1 MLNVME
7 RKLKPL
13 EILCILIGLVG
24 TVLLWLMI
32 DPGGWIL
39 YFSFL
44 ILATQKVVLFFGLN
58 PYERTRTEITKVAL
72 SSLMIMCIVT
82 HIIWDGKPLY
92 GLLIAIL
99 LLQSITNLEPQK
111 KDIPERF

>member
-1 MLNVME
+1 ME
-7 RKLKPL
+7 RKLKPF
-13 EILCILIGLVG
+13 EIVCILVGLLG

-44 ILATQKVVLFFGLN
+44 IFATQNILLFFGLN

-72 SSLMIMCIVT
+72 YALLIMCIVT
-82 HIIWDGKPLY
+82 HIIWGGKPLF

-99 LLQSITNLEPQK
+99 LLQSITNLEPHK

>member
-1 MLNVME
+1 ME

-13 EILCILIGLVG
+13 EIICVLIGLVG
-24 TVLLWLMI
+24 AVLLWLMI

-44 ILATQKVVLFFGLN
+44 IMATHKVILYFGLN
-58 PYERTRTEITKVAL
+58 PYERNRTEITKVVL
-72 SSLMIMCIVT
+72 STLMIICIVI
-82 HIIWDGKPLY
+82 HIIWGGKPLF
-92 GLLIAIL
+92 GLLIALL